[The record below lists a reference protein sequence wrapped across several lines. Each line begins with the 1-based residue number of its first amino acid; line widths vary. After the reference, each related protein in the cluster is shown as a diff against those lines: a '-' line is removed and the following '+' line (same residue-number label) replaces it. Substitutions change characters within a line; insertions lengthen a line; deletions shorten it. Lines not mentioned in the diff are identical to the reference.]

1 MGEGNPVFKFNCF
14 ALGVRSSP
22 RGELRSASGHQG
34 RKIVL
39 TGPRLLL
46 ASAESAGDVDRL
58 GYWQLRQAASEGARL
73 QSRKGS
79 QSREHLRDTG
89 IKSGG
94 K

>member
-1 MGEGNPVFKFNCF
+1 MNCAQPQGTKEG
-14 ALGVRSSP
+14 R
-22 RGELRSASGHQG
+22 
-34 RKIVL
+34 IVL

-58 GYWQLRQAASEGARL
+58 GYWQLKQAVSEGARL

>member
-1 MGEGNPVFKFNCF
+1 MNCAQPQGTKEG
-14 ALGVRSSP
+14 R
-22 RGELRSASGHQG
+22 
-34 RKIVL
+34 IVL

-79 QSREHLRDTG
+79 QSGEHLRDTG